1 MTATVATTA
10 AAAMTVAAATAA
22 AAAMTAAAATATGT
36 NTASVDTA
44 VPFLVEPDELYIDYL
59 ENLVKIKDQII
70 EKLSQEPDE
79 LYIDYLED
87 LVKVKDRMLKDQK
100 KIIEQLSQDNET
112 LIKENSD
119 LYEDLELL
127 TS

>member
-10 AAAMTVAAATAA
+10 AAAMA
-22 AAAMTAAAATATGT
+22 AAAATATGT

-59 ENLVKIKDQII
+59 EHLVKIKDQII
-70 EKLSQEPDE
+70 KKLSQ
-79 LYIDYLED
+79 DYLED

-119 LYEDLELL
+119 LYEDFELL